1 MIRRA
6 LAVVLIAFIALA
18 ARAQSPGA
26 STVAVEYY
34 NAGFGHY
41 FVTAQADEIAGL
53 DAGASGG
60 AFVRTGETWTVWTSG
75 TGLADVCRFFTT
87 FFAPKSSHF
96 YTANAVECEGVKQNP
111 VWQYEKIAFK
121 VALRGAG
128 GACPLGVPLYR
139 VYNDGKT
146 GAPNHRYTTSL
157 AIRAQMLAQGY
168 LPEDDNIVCVLPT
181 TTTRTTAEGFWI
193 GTTNTGR
200 QLIVVVL
207 DDGYFAAIYTPPGQP
222 FVFAGAVQGSS
233 TSVNGV
239 FTSVDGKDFGFL
251 AHQVAAG
258 SVTGNYV
265 PKDVIN
271 GTLQGIAGPESFTV
285 NYNATYDQPATLA
298 ALAGSYNGSMSSVAG
313 VQLATMTISAAGA
326 VAGATAGG
334 CAFTGAAA
342 PRGNV
347 NLYNVGITFGGGA
360 CGVLGTTTLTLIGYY
375 EPTLKRAV
383 IAGPNVGR
391 SDFVLYD
398 VAKP

>member
-6 LAVVLIAFIALA
+6 LVAIVLACVALG
-18 ARAQSPGA
+18 ARAQVPGA
-26 STVAVEYY
+26 STVAVEYVH
-34 NAGFGHY
+34 AGFGHY

-53 DAGASGG
+53 DSGVFG
-60 AFVRTGETWTVWTSG
+60 GWARTGQTWTVWTSG

-96 YTANAVECEGVKQNP
+96 YTANAAECDLVKQNP

-146 GAPNHRYTTSL
+146 GAPNHRYTTSP
-157 AIRAQMLAQGY
+157 AIRADMLAQGF
-168 LPEDDNIVCVLPT
+168 LAEDDNTVCVLPAS
-181 TTTRTTAEGFWI
+181 TTRTTAEGFWI

-233 TSVNGV
+233 TSVNGA
-239 FTSVDGKDFGFL
+239 FTSVDGKDFSFL

-265 PKDVIN
+265 PQQTIT
-271 GTLQGIAGPESFTV
+271 GTMTGIAGPESFTV
-285 NYNATYDQPATLA
+285 NYNSTYDQPASLA
-298 ALAGSYNGSMSSVAG
+298 ALAGSYTGSMSSIALL
-313 VQLATMTISAAGA
+313 QPATMTISPSGA

-334 CAFTGAAA
+334 CAFTGTAA
-342 PRGNV
+342 PRGSV
-347 NLYNVGITFGGGA
+347 NLFNVGITFGGGA
-360 CGVLGTTTLTLIGYY
+360 CGILGTSTLTLIGYY

-391 SDFVLYD
+391 TDFVLYD
-398 VAKP
+398 LVKP